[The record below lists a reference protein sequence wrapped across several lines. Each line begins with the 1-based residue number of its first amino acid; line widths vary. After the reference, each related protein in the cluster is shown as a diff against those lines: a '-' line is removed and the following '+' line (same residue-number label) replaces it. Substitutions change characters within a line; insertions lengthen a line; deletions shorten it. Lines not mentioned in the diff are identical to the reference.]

1 MSKRSNRDVALWW
14 MRFSVVYCFF
24 ACWVYLVWLGVSSA
38 LDWLVRL
45 ISICTKPALIALAL
59 TLTGCYT
66 SHTAYNRGVWS
77 RTVAFGP
84 GASLVIEPGGKVQAT
99 TKKAPTAAMAG
110 GAFVG
115 SAFGSFFR
123 SMF

>member
-1 MSKRSNRDVALWW
+1 MLNS
-14 MRFSVVYCFF
+14 
-24 ACWVYLVWLGVSSA
+24 
-38 LDWLVRL
+38 
-45 ISICTKPALIALAL
+45 
-59 TLTGCYT
+59 CYT
-66 SHTAYNRGVWS
+66 SHTTYNRGVWS

-115 SAFGSFFR
+115 SAIGSFLRTGF
-123 SMF
+123 